1 MSSAV
6 TPRHLRRESL
16 SLTAKKSTNWAARSR
31 DLQSRK
37 KELRLSD
44 SSDDDLEVPR
54 AMRHQTP
61 PALRTMPHSE
71 GRPVQVETDMG
82 ELAAWNAIMSLR
94 EDGDEI
100 RPEDLC
106 RRPEESI
113 ADMNPWEAPSVI
125 HNKRCL
131 RPVTPEHSA
140 GTPDEAEPASID
152 DDDGPEQSPWEEPVV
167 IHAKRCV
174 RPITPEIGLANTAVN
189 GDEFGRVRSAE
200 PMDSPWSAPVVIH
213 AKRCVRPVTPELGPS
228 NDMSEIELLRLTS
241 LEPWEEPVVIHAK
254 RCVRPI
260 TPEIDLAVNGDEFG
274 RVPSAEPMDS
284 PWSAPVV
291 IHAKRCVRPVTPEL
305 GPADVLANEHEVM
318 EPLGDAGELQGVQWL
333 VATGQENPV
342 SSGIAEKLLS
352 VVETGNAQTPSL
364 GGNRNIPS
372 HRGRPRVAREVRML
386 LENTDS
392 DEEPVPIS
400 LSVRGVNPVV
410 ERVMKGEDSDDDLIG
425 RRGRTGRAASAHRTP
440 VVGTA
445 VPAQEITYSQVSNK
459 GAINNLHVVELRMSK
474 LLLRSTV
481 GSDDEDL
488 PPSSPKQVSPAASK
502 SEERERAMQAF
513 RSARKIAVMEQKAM
527 QLANCSDS
535 DDDTHHLPKD
545 VGQLQRHAIERE
557 VDGRMSGKRKQKSP
571 AASVTGSVLDE
582 AEQEW
587 VLVLEEEKA
596 EPRPPPTSFLT
607 PLRGKR
613 PVPSRRTGL
622 DSPTVTL

>member
-213 AKRCVRPVTPELGPS
+213 AKRCVRPVTPELGP
-228 NDMSEIELLRLTS
+228 
-241 LEPWEEPVVIHAK
+241 
-254 RCVRPI
+254 
-260 TPEIDLAVNGDEFG
+260 
-274 RVPSAEPMDS
+274 
-284 PWSAPVV
+284 
-291 IHAKRCVRPVTPEL
+291 
-305 GPADVLANEHEVM
+305 ADVLANEHEVM

-445 VPAQEITYSQVSNK
+445 VPDQEIAYSQVSNK